1 MAWGDYP
8 GRVSSRRA
16 ERLVNLVLCLLST
29 RQFLTAER
37 IRTAVPGYEPD
48 DGTARADEAFKRMFE
63 RDKAELREL
72 GIPLET
78 GKTSIFDTEEGYR
91 IARRD
96 YELPEVSLEPDEAA
110 AVGLAAR
117 LWQSAELA
125 DAARGALLKLRAGG
139 VDVEPARTLDVEP
152 RLDAAEEALHP
163 CLDAVQA
170 GRAVRFAYRKPSGVE
185 SDRDVEPWGVVSW
198 RGRWYLV
205 GHDRGRGAPRCF
217 RLSRVLGA
225 VSPVGPDS
233 AVKVPT
239 GIDLVGYV
247 VATEPPEFHRFAR
260 VRVRRGQGTWL
271 RKIAARIEPGE
282 RGSDWDVAEIGYDDP
297 EWIADRVARQGSGAV
312 VDEPVEVREAVVRR
326 LRAHA
331 GAARPTPAKRGA
343 AAGGAGPDGAAGA
356 GEPGGVDGSGRA
368 GAGRPEAGT
377 GERATPVAEGRR

>member
-1 MAWGDYP
+1 
-8 GRVSSRRA
+8 VSSRRA

-48 DGTARADEAFKRMFE
+48 DGASRADEAFKRMFE

-72 GIPLET
+72 GVPLET

-96 YELPEVSLEPDEAA
+96 YELPAVSLEPDEAA

-163 CLDAVQA
+163 CLDSVQA
-170 GRAVRFAYRKPSGVE
+170 GRAVQFAYRKPDGVE
-185 SDRDVEPWGVVSW
+185 SDREVEPWGVVSW

-205 GHDRGRGAPRCF
+205 GYDRDRGAPRCF

-225 VSPVGPDS
+225 VRPIGPEG

-247 VATEPPEFHRFAR
+247 VATEPPEFHRLAR
-260 VRVRRGQGTWL
+260 VRVRRGQGVWL
-271 RKIAARIEPGE
+271 RKIAARIVPGE

-297 EWIADRVARQGSGAV
+297 EWIADRVARQGSSAV
-312 VDEPVEVREAVVRR
+312 VDEPAEVREAVVRR

-331 GAARPTPAKRGA
+331 APRPHRPAGLDGAPARPGGADDPARA
-343 AAGGAGPDGAAGA
+343 AAVP
-356 GEPGGVDGSGRA
+356 
-368 GAGRPEAGT
+368 
-377 GERATPVAEGRR
+377 EGRR